1 MVGNIADAIANYS
14 KTSALPKLGGGSD
27 DASAGGMSFGDVL
40 KQAAQTLSDTQN
52 KAEQVSMQATVGKAN
67 MVDVMTAMNN
77 AQLTLQTVISIR
89 DKLVEAVKSVT
100 GTPV

>member
-1 MVGNIADAIANYS
+1 MVGNIADAVTSYNKA
-14 KTSALPKLGGGSD
+14 SALPKLGGAD